1 MNDNLLQAKEKLAE
15 GTYTCVLIR
24 KSITYLSAERGVK
37 PLLNWLTS
45 DTDLQGFSA
54 ADKVVG
60 KAAAF
65 LYILAGVREVYAP
78 VMSEAAIDVL
88 KAHGIEAYYDFAVN
102 TIINRA
108 KTGMCPMEQ
117 AVWSISEPEAAL
129 AAIRQ
134 RIASL

>member
-24 KSITYLSAERGVK
+24 ESVTYISTERGVK

-45 DTDLQGFSA
+45 GMNLQGFSA

-65 LYILAGVREVYAP
+65 LYVLAGVREVYAP
-78 VMSEAAIDVL
+78 VMSKAAIDVL
-88 KAHGIEAYYDFAVN
+88 EAHGIATYCDSAVKA
-102 TIINRA
+102 IINRA

-117 AVWSISEPEAAL
+117 AVWSISEPNAAL
-129 AAIRQ
+129 TAIRQ
-134 RIASL
+134 RLATL